1 MEKKGR
7 GRKLDGVTEAGK
19 TPAAMELTDGRNKGT
34 ERGSGSLYAG
44 WGGAQEGS
52 RPWWERRAQE
62 ASGATALQHTV
73 T

>member
-7 GRKLDGVTEAGK
+7 GRRLDGVTEVGE
-19 TPAAMELTDGRNKGT
+19 TPAAMELTDGRNRGT

-52 RPWWERRAQE
+52 RP
-62 ASGATALQHTV
+62 
-73 T
+73 

>member
-1 MEKKGR
+1 MEKKGM

-19 TPAAMELTDGRNKGT
+19 TPAAMELTDGRNRGT

-52 RPWWERRAQE
+52 RP
-62 ASGATALQHTV
+62 
-73 T
+73 